1 VNDALKQGSHLGNY
15 EFLKYFLFTTFFQRM
30 YLRKGKI
37 IVIEGIDKAGKTT
50 QAKLLQENLRTKCIR
65 FDFPDYS
72 TPVGKEIKKF
82 LDGKRGYSD
91 EVKMIL
97 LSANRWEKKA
107 EIERVIG
114 KGTTIIMNRY
124 FQSNL
129 VYGISKGL
137 KLDWLLALDKG
148 LPGADL
154 VIVIDIKTNT
164 LVTRSKHGIIDT
176 FEKDLELIRKVKK
189 NYRILANK
197 FNWSI
202 IDGEKS
208 VDDVHYQVLKIVK
221 KIVKI

>member
-1 VNDALKQGSHLGNY
+1 
-15 EFLKYFLFTTFFQRM
+15 M

-50 QAKLLQENLRTKCIR
+50 QAKLLQKKLGSKCVK

-82 LDGKRGYSD
+82 LDGKRNYSD

-107 EIERVIG
+107 EIQRVIG

-124 FQSNL
+124 YQSNL
-129 VYGISKGL
+129 VYGMSKGL

-148 LPGADL
+148 LPRADL

-164 LVTRSKHGIIDT
+164 LVTRSKNSIVDT
-176 FEKDLELIRKVKK
+176 FEKDVELIRKVKK

-197 FNWSI
+197 FNWRI

-208 VDDVHYQVLKIVK
+208 VDDVHDEVLKIVK